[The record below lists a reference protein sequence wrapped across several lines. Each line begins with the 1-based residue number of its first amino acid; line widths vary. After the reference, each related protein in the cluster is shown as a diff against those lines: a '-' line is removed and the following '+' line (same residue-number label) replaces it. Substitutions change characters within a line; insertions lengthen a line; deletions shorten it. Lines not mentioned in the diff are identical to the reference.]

1 MKKIVKLVILLTLP
15 GLISACASQPSVS
28 SNSSNESSAS
38 ISSLESSTSSSES
51 SVTSSSSS
59 RSSSSSNSSKPIIP
73 PSYDCFIV
81 ELIDKDDYKTNE
93 FNQAFVSY
101 KEKNGVTYT
110 SANPTLDIANVMPHN
125 IVDAYGVSLFTVRT
139 TDANQT
145 YDDAYLYYNNELF
158 RVSPMTVRSNEEN
171 FTVFGN
177 IVDVAFTNVNKD
189 SAYEVTV
196 SYRYEDGGFVY
207 LTTLDFNSG
216 EMVNSYYGM
225 RNEYSLKK
233 KDNAIAIYQDNE
245 FLAYIDSYARDFS
258 LNEPTVTLTSTNYKV
273 DITWSKFETCVP
285 VDYPNLE
292 HRFKVDVDMTYT
304 GETFTY
310 EGSYYLETARVSF
323 YKGDKAVQTYE
334 LAVDTG
340 IKTHTITQG
349 QHLKETYYFFDAY
362 QQKNSDGTYDIE
374 AIYRNEK
381 VSKENVL
388 TIK

>member
-1 MKKIVKLVILLTLP
+1 MKKPIIYVIPLLLLT
-15 GLISACASQPSVS
+15 SCAVQPVASESSKSSLDSSVVS
-28 SNSSNESSAS
+28 SSDSSESSTS
-38 ISSLESSTSSSES
+38 TSSSSSSSTSSSS
-51 SVTSSSSS
+51 SV
-59 RSSSSSNSSKPIIP
+59 PIIP
-73 PSYDCFIV
+73 PSYDCFTV
-81 ELIDKDDYKTNE
+81 ELISKDDYKTNE
-93 FNQAFVSY
+93 FGQVFTNY
-101 KEKNGVTYT
+101 KEKNDVTYT
-110 SANPTLDIANVMPHN
+110 SDNPALSVSNVMPHN
-125 IVDAYGVSLFTVRT
+125 VVDTYGVALFTVRT

-145 YDDAYLYYNNELF
+145 YDDAYLYYNNELY
-158 RVSPMTVRSNEEN
+158 RVSPMTARSNKEN

-177 IVDVAFTNVNKD
+177 VIDIAFTDVNKD
-189 SAYEVTV
+189 NAYEVTV
-196 SYRYEDGGFVY
+196 SYRYEDGFVY
-207 LTTLDFNSG
+207 LTTLDLKSG
-216 EMVNSYYGM
+216 EMVSSYYGM

-245 FLAYIDSYARDFS
+245 LLAYIDSYVRDYAI
-258 LNEPTVTLTSTNYKV
+258 NEPTVTLTSTNYKV
-273 DITWSKFETCVP
+273 DITWSKFETLVP

-334 LAVDTG
+334 LDADTG

-349 QHLKETYYFFDAY
+349 QHLKETYYFFDTY

-374 AIYRNEK
+374 ATYRNEK

-388 TIK
+388 TIQ

>member
-1 MKKIVKLVILLTLP
+1 MKKPIIYVIPLLLLT
-15 GLISACASQPSVS
+15 GCAVQPVAS
-28 SNSSNESSAS
+28 ESSKSS
-38 ISSLESSTSSSES
+38 IDSSVIFSSDSSESSTSTSSSSSSSTSSSS
-51 SVTSSSSS
+51 SV
-59 RSSSSSNSSKPIIP
+59 PVIP
-73 PSYDCFIV
+73 PSYDCFTV
-81 ELIDKDDYKTNE
+81 ELISKDDYKTNE
-93 FNQAFVSY
+93 FSQVFTNY
-101 KEKNGVTYT
+101 KEKNDVTYT
-110 SANPTLDIANVMPHN
+110 SDNPTLSVSNVMPHN
-125 IVDAYGVSLFTVRT
+125 VVDTYGVALFTVRT

-145 YDDAYLYYNNELF
+145 YDDAYLYYNNELY
-158 RVSPMTVRSNEEN
+158 RVSPMTVRSNKEN

-177 IVDVAFTNVNKD
+177 VVDIAFTDVNKD
-189 SAYEVTV
+189 NAYEVTV
-196 SYRYEDGGFVY
+196 SYRYEDGFVY
-207 LTTLDFNSG
+207 LTTLDLKSG

-245 FLAYIDSYARDFS
+245 FLAYIDSYTRDFS

-273 DITWSKFETCVP
+273 DITWSKFETLVP

-334 LAVDTG
+334 LAADTG
-340 IKTHTITQG
+340 AKTHTITQG
-349 QHLKETYYFFDAY
+349 QHLKETYYFFDTY

-374 AIYRNEK
+374 ATYRNEK